1 MFTSEGWCAE
11 FRYPS
16 FYFEWILLFVSFNIL
31 IQFSPGA
38 WTKTIID
45 SDTQKSPCVTSE
57 MDIMTLTRRRW
68 RLLVPYLLVCA
79 TFRCRIINMAVGK
92 GGNGFERN
100 WLHRQEHK
108 VSQKVLLG
116 SLQNSSYIKKV
127 ILTVYVNLKVQ
138 LAQNTT
144 EIGNI

>member
-1 MFTSEGWCAE
+1 M
-11 FRYPS
+11 
-16 FYFEWILLFVSFNIL
+16 
-31 IQFSPGA
+31 
-38 WTKTIID
+38 
-45 SDTQKSPCVTSE
+45 
-57 MDIMTLTRRRW
+57 
-68 RLLVPYLLVCA
+68 
-79 TFRCRIINMAVGK
+79 
-92 GGNGFERN
+92 
-100 WLHRQEHK
+100 HRQEHK